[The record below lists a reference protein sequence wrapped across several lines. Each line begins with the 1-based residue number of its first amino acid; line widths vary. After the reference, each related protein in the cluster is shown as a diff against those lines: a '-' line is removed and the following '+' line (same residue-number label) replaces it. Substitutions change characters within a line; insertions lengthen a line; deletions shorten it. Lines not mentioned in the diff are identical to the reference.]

1 MPSEKDLIIDDNED
15 FENDLSD
22 MPKTRNIY
30 DKQSDFQIKIKPDHL
45 PEKID
50 EDEKIIIDWETT
62 SLIKSEDSL
71 STPRRIRRSKRS
83 TRNAKLSVILRSS
96 KRHINVI

>member
-15 FENDLSD
+15 FENDL
-22 MPKTRNIY
+22 
-30 DKQSDFQIKIKPDHL
+30 SDFQIKIKPDHL

-62 SLIKSEDSL
+62 SVIKREDSL

>member
-15 FENDLSD
+15 FENDLND
-22 MPKTRNIY
+22 IPKTRNIY

-62 SLIKSEDSL
+62 SVIKR
-71 STPRRIRRSKRS
+71 TTYP
-83 TRNAKLSVILRSS
+83 KLEIFMISNRTF
-96 KRHINVI
+96 R

>member
-15 FENDLSD
+15 FENDL
-22 MPKTRNIY
+22 
-30 DKQSDFQIKIKPDHL
+30 SDFQIKIKPDHL

-62 SLIKSEDSL
+62 SVIKR
-71 STPRRIRRSKRS
+71 TTYP
-83 TRNAKLSVILRSS
+83 KLEIFMISNRTF
-96 KRHINVI
+96 R